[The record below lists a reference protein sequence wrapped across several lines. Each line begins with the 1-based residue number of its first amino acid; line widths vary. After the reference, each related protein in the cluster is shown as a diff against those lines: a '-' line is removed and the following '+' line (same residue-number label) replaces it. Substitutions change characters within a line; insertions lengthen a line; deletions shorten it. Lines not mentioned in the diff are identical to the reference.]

1 MTGVGFLGAGAIV
14 RAQGSARGLTT
25 AAALWCMAA
34 VGMALGFG
42 MYVIAIVTVAVVL
55 LALWL
60 LDIFEEYL
68 PRLRYRIVTVR
79 RKWSSDCI
87 NQTVQHFKAAKLDVV
102 DASFQR
108 SNDLTWADINLKIA
122 FINRNQYYTFERKL
136 EGDGTYQ
143 LMATQEL

>member
-1 MTGVGFLGAGAIV
+1 
-14 RAQGSARGLTT
+14 
-25 AAALWCMAA
+25 
-34 VGMALGFG
+34 
-42 MYVIAIVTVAVVL
+42 
-55 LALWL
+55 
-60 LDIFEEYL
+60 
-68 PRLRYRIVTVR
+68 
-79 RKWSSDCI
+79 
-87 NQTVQHFKAAKLDVV
+87 VQHFKAAKLDVV